1 MTSNHDP
8 LGLADLYPVDAD
20 ADGDYPADSFYV
32 SVSDGSLRVYRY
44 PSDLALSMPIFEVD
58 DFIAALA
65 TAARA
70 AEADG

>member
-1 MTSNHDP
+1 MTSKHDP

-20 ADGDYPADSFYV
+20 IDGDYPAGSFYV
-32 SVSDGSLRVYRY
+32 SARDGYVNVYRY
-44 PSDLALSMPIFEVD
+44 PSDLALSVPSFEVD
-58 DFIAALA
+58 DLIAALA